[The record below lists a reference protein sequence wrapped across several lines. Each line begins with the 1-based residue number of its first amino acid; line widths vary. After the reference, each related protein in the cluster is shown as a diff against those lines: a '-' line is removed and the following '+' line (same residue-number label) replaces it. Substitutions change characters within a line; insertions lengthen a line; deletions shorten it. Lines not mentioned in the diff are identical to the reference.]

1 MKNHIVVTGATG
13 NTGQLVADEL
23 KKRRVPFVAM
33 ARSEKNR
40 RKLAER
46 GIESVPG
53 DFDDTASMVKAL
65 QGAEKAYLVCTPD
78 HHMGP
83 RETAFIRAAEKA
95 GVRHIVK
102 CSAYWAGLDA
112 PSGNLRSHGRIE
124 RALTDSGME
133 YTILRPHGFMQT
145 FTLFSWDT
153 IQKAGVL
160 TFPGGDGAMP
170 LVDVRDVAAVAV
182 KALTEKG
189 HAGKAYDLTGPEM
202 LDFHQV
208 AGILTRVLGRP
219 IKYIPGNETAF
230 MGVLLLMGVTPTPRE
245 HVMTIARL
253 QRQHNMGKVES
264 SLKDLGIRSTT
275 YEQFAEDLLAGRT
288 GGGNSFEPPD
298 TLFFKLFSAVMPAM
312 MRLALRFQKA

>member
-13 NTGQLVADEL
+13 NTGQIVADEL
-23 KKRRVPFVAM
+23 KKRKVPFVAM

-46 GIESVPG
+46 GIESVLG
-53 DFDDTASMVKAL
+53 DFDDPASLVKAL

-78 HHMGP
+78 HHVGP
-83 RETAFIRAAEKA
+83 RETAFVRAAEKA
-95 GVRHIVK
+95 GVRHVVK

-112 PSGNLRSHGRIE
+112 PTGNLRAHGRIE
-124 RALTDSGME
+124 RALTDSGLE
-133 YTILRPHGFMQT
+133 YTILRPHAFMQT
-145 FTLFSWDT
+145 FTLMSWDT
-153 IQKAGVL
+153 IQKAGVVS
-160 TFPGGDGAMP
+160 FPGGDGAMP
-170 LVDVRDVAAVAV
+170 MVDVRDVAKVAV

-202 LDFHQV
+202 INFHQV
-208 AGILTRVLGRP
+208 AAILTRVLGRP
-219 IKYIPGNETAF
+219 IRYIPGNETAF
-230 MGVLLLMGVTPTPRE
+230 IGVMIMMGVTPTPRE
-245 HVMTIARL
+245 HVLKIARL

-264 SLKDLGIRSTT
+264 TLRDLGVTPTT
-275 YEQFAEDLLAGRT
+275 YEQFAGDLVAGRT

-298 TLFFKLFSAVMPAM
+298 TLLFRLVSALMPAM

>member
-13 NTGQLVADEL
+13 NTGQIVADEL
-23 KKRRVPFVAM
+23 KRLKVPFVAM

-46 GIESVPG
+46 GIESVLG
-53 DFDDTASMVKAL
+53 DFDDPASLVKAL

-78 HHMGP
+78 HHVGP
-83 RETAFIRAAEKA
+83 RETAFVRAAEKA
-95 GVRHIVK
+95 RVRHVVK

-112 PSGNLRSHGRIE
+112 PTGNLRAHGRIE

-133 YTILRPHGFMQT
+133 YTILRPHAFMQT
-145 FTLFSWDT
+145 FTLMSWDT
-153 IQKAGVL
+153 IQKAGVVS
-160 TFPGGDGAMP
+160 FPGGDGAMP
-170 LVDVRDVAAVAV
+170 MVDVRDVAKVAV

-202 LDFHQV
+202 VNFHQV
-208 AGILTRVLGRP
+208 AEILTRVLGRP

-230 MGVLLLMGVTPTPRE
+230 LGVLMVMGVTPTARE
-245 HVMTIARL
+245 HVFKIARL

-264 SLKDLGIRSTT
+264 TFRDLGITPTT
-275 YEQFAEDLLAGRT
+275 YEQFAGDLVAGRT

-298 TLFFKLFSAVMPAM
+298 TLLFKLVSAVMPVM
-312 MRLALRFQKA
+312 MRLALRFKRA